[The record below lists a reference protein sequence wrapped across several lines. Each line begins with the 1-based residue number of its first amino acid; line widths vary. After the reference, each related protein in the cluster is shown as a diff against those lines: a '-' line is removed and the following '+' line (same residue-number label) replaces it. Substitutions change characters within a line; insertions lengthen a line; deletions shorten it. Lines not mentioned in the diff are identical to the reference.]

1 MIFAFSACASKHP
14 HPEKWSEE
22 EVKSWFDKKDW
33 LSGWQVKPD
42 VSVNKRSLAVY
53 YYNNPQRWQ
62 QAFQFLKTANLNE
75 LSSGRQEL
83 DGKHLYISVD
93 AYISKDK
100 NETRYESHRK
110 YIDIQYIIEGEEQMG
125 LTTLDKVKVTEPYNG
140 EKDIAFYAFDGGDYI
155 KATPDNFLVFF
166 PEDVHRPM
174 IKLNENT
181 KVKKIVVKIEVD

>member
-1 MIFAFSACASKHP
+1 MIFAFCACTSKHP

-33 LSGWQVKPD
+33 LNGWQVKPD
-42 VSVNKRSLAVY
+42 SSVNKRSLAVY

-75 LSSGRQEL
+75 LSAGRQEL

-93 AYISKDK
+93 EYISKDK
-100 NETRYESHRK
+100 SETRYESHRK

-125 LTTLDKVKVTEPYNG
+125 LTTLEKVEVTEPYNE
-140 EKDIAFYAFDGGDYI
+140 EKDIVFYAFDGGDFI
-155 KATPDNFLVFF
+155 KATPDNFLIFF
-166 PEDVHRPM
+166 PEDAHRPM

-181 KVKKIVVKIEVD
+181 KVKKIVVKIEID